1 MKPTFLLL
9 LFCLITYS
17 TNAQITQD
25 NTALSGLVPSD
36 SPVTI
41 TVPTGNNK
49 ALIMVISDASS
60 AQVSDIQNFNGLPV
74 YSLNDSSFETKVF
87 IVYLGDVTTEFV
99 ADLNFSK
106 GINTVFTLNNVE
118 QTIDDTKL
126 NDFENIIGQKPVFTH
141 LGSLNKEPGDFVIN
155 GFRISNSLGGECTQ
169 PEFSVFNSHGNTVN
183 LEFEQST
190 GVGSGLQWT
199 IYSSIVSNSNEYTIW
214 SLADNC
220 FDNTT
225 GRYADDFQYYAVRHY
240 SIIIKSVPAQTLA
253 TTVIDNEID
262 FKLFPNPTDSILQ
275 FNQSVNGTYAI
286 YNTAGQNVLSS
297 KSVEIVNHINISTL
311 STGTYVIKIE
321 TKDGKSFQKQFIV
334 NNRK

>member
-9 LFCLITYS
+9 LFSLLTYS

-36 SPVTI
+36 SPVAI

-60 AQVSDIQNFNGLPV
+60 AQISDIQNFNGLPV
-74 YSLNDSSFETKVF
+74 YSLNDSSSETKVF

-126 NDFENIIGQKPVFTH
+126 NDFENIIGQKPVFMH

-155 GFRISNSLGGECTQ
+155 GFEISNSLGGECTQ

-199 IYSSIVSNSNEYTIW
+199 IYSSIVSNSNEFTIW

-220 FDNTT
+220 FDDTT
-225 GRYADDFQYYAVRHY
+225 GRYADDFRYYAVRHY
-240 SIIIKSVPAQTLA
+240 SIIIKSVPAQTL
-253 TTVIDNEID
+253 TVIEDENEQD
-262 FKLFPNPTDSILQ
+262 FKVFPNPAHTILN
-275 FNQSVNGTYAI
+275 FNRELTGIYKVVDILGKVVIEKHTSNTYKNI
-286 YNTAGQNVLSS
+286 DVTHLSS
-297 KSVEIVNHINISTL
+297 
-311 STGTYVIKIE
+311 GTYVLKFTTENSTVIEHKFIK
-321 TKDGKSFQKQFIV
+321 
-334 NNRK
+334 N